1 LNFLSQ
7 NFYSWTLF
15 FSGLKKT
22 EFFSALKK
30 TESRSRVC
38 EDKEES
44 WLLTGSSLDWKGR
57 LSEEDFEK
65 KYQAPCHQPQ
75 EGGEGGGGQQE
86 LLWKKLKAM
95 RRKTV
100 VEETFF

>member
-1 LNFLSQ
+1 MSE

-15 FSGLKKT
+15 FS
-22 EFFSALKK
+22 ALKK
-30 TESRSRVC
+30 TESSSRDC

-75 EGGEGGGGQQE
+75 GGGRGTG
-86 LLWKKLKAM
+86 AAP
-95 RRKTV
+95 
-100 VEETFF
+100 EET